1 MPICGGDHRPQRSS
15 ILASLSSSGN
25 FSGKPPGNSGGSSGG
40 NPGGKPSADP
50 LGGLA
55 ANDRA
60 AIEAFRS
67 DVLEASLTSV
77 VIVRFTADWCGPC
90 KQLAPV
96 IDKVIADVGQGRA
109 RQVVIDIDRQRLI
122 AEQFRIQSVPTVYA
136 FLGGQPVDGFVGVK
150 SEREIRAFLE
160 KLLAAVPPSAE
171 EASLDQMVEA
181 ATDLLATDALQ
192 AAEAFAA
199 LAREAP
205 DRADI
210 IAGYARAL
218 LALGQLDGAQAALAT
233 LPADTSD
240 KAVAQARAALDL
252 ARSAAP
258 SHELAALKDRI
269 DTDPADH
276 AARIELANALFAAGS
291 RDEAADQLLAA
302 IAADR
307 EWNEGE
313 ARAQLLKFIEAAG
326 FGDPWSVATRRK
338 LSQILFA

>member
-1 MPICGGDHRPQRSS
+1 M
-15 ILASLSSSGN
+15 ASAS
-25 FSGKPPGNSGGSSGG
+25 PPGNT
-40 NPGGKPSADP
+40 
-50 LGGLA
+50 LGGLN

-60 AIEAFRS
+60 AVEAFRR
-67 DVLEASLTSV
+67 DVLEASLTAV

-96 IDKVIADVGQGRA
+96 IDKVIAEAGQGRTK
-109 RQVVIDIDRQRLI
+109 QVVIDIDRQRLI

-150 SEREIRAFLE
+150 SEREIKAFLE
-160 KLLAAVPPSAE
+160 KLLSALPPTQE
-171 EASLDQMVEA
+171 EASLDALVEA
-181 ATDLLATDALQ
+181 ANEILAAGDAQ
-192 AAEAFAA
+192 NAAEAFAA

-218 LALGQLDGAQAALAT
+218 LALGQLDGAEAALAT
-233 LPADTSD
+233 LPADS
-240 KAVAQARAALDL
+240 KEQAVVQALAALDL
-252 ARSAAP
+252 AKSAAP
-258 SHELAALKDRI
+258 AGELAALEARI
-269 DTDPADH
+269 AADPADH
-276 AARIELANALFAAGS
+276 PARIELANALFAAGH
-291 RDEAADQLLAA
+291 RDAAADQLLAA

-307 EWNEGE
+307 EWNEGQ

-326 FGDPWSVATRRK
+326 FGDPWSVATRRR